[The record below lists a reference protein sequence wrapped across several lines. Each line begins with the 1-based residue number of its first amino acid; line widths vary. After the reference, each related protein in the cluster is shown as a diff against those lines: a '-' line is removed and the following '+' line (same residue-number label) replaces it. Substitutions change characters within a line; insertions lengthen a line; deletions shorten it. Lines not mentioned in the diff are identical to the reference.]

1 MIMFKKFFSGFFKYL
16 FLAIIISIVLIPLLW
31 VFSLAFRFP
40 DEVLDIFPTK
50 FTLINIPKAIFQIK
64 DWGGLTFQR
73 MFFNSIFVTSLS
85 IIGILIVSS
94 LAAFG
99 FSNYK
104 FKFKEVIFM
113 AFLLSIMIPVQVMLI
128 PLFILMKNLKLLN
141 TYLVLILPYIAFGFP
156 FGTLIL
162 RGFFEKIPL
171 ELKEAAKIDGATD
184 LKIFTSIVLPLSRP
198 ALATVVTFSF
208 MVAWNEFL
216 FALVFIRN
224 DSLQT
229 IPLLLNRMAGA
240 QYGVQWEVY
249 GSMILLTVIP
259 VIIIFIL
266 FQRWFISGLTSGA
279 IKG

>member
-1 MIMFKKFFSGFFKYL
+1 MLKQFLGGFFKYL
-16 FLAIIISIVLIPLLW
+16 FLAIIISMVLFPLLW
-31 VFSLAFRFP
+31 VLSLAFRFP
-40 DEVLDIFPTK
+40 NEVLEIFPTK
-50 FTLINIPKAIFQIK
+50 FTLMNIPKAIFQVQ
-64 DWGGLTFQR
+64 DWGGLSFLR
-73 MFFNSIFVTSLS
+73 MFFNSIFVTSLA
-85 IIGILIVSS
+85 IIGILVISS

-104 FKFKEVIFM
+104 FRFKEIIFI
-113 AFLLSIMIPVQVMLI
+113 AFLLGIMIPVQVMLI
-128 PLFILMKNLKLLN
+128 PLFILMKNLKLLA
-141 TYLVLILPYIAFGFP
+141 TYFVLILPYISFGFP

-184 LKIFTSIVLPLSRP
+184 LKIFTGIVLPLSKP

-208 MVAWNEFL
+208 MATWNEFL

-229 IPLLLNRMAGA
+229 IPLLLNRMSGA

-249 GSMILLTVIP
+249 GAMIFLTVIP
-259 VIIIFIL
+259 VIIVFII
-266 FQRWFISGLTSGA
+266 FQRWFVAGLTSGA

>member
-1 MIMFKKFFSGFFKYL
+1 MLKQFLGGFFKYL
-16 FLAIIISIVLIPLLW
+16 FLAIIISMVLFPLLW
-31 VFSLAFRFP
+31 VLSLAFRFP
-40 DEVLDIFPTK
+40 NEVLEIFPTK
-50 FTLINIPKAIFQIK
+50 FTLMNIPKAIFQVQ
-64 DWGGLTFQR
+64 DWGGLSFLR
-73 MFFNSIFVTSLS
+73 MFFNSIFVTSLA
-85 IIGILIVSS
+85 IIGILVISS

-104 FKFKEVIFM
+104 FRFKEIIFI
-113 AFLLSIMIPVQVMLI
+113 AFLLGIMIPVQVMLI
-128 PLFILMKNLKLLN
+128 PLFILMKNLKLLA
-141 TYLVLILPYIAFGFP
+141 TYFVLILPYISFGFP

-184 LKIFTSIVLPLSRP
+184 LKIFTGIVLPLSKP

-208 MVAWNEFL
+208 MATWNEFL

-229 IPLLLNRMAGA
+229 IPLLLNRMSGA

-249 GSMILLTVIP
+249 GAMIFLTVIP
-259 VIIIFIL
+259 VIIVFII
-266 FQRWFISGLTSGA
+266 FQRWFVADLTSGA